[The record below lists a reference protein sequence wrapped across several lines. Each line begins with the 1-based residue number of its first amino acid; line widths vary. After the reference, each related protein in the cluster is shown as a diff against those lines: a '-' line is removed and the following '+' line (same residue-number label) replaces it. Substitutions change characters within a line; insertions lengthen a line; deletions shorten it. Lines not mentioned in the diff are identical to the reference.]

1 MLPDKSV
8 LIGQKLVENA
18 KIQKSKCDI
27 LSNFQTLWLRRCLNF
42 TLVSILKS
50 KLPKA
55 SFIRHRQF
63 HADTLMMVLKLL
75 KVHLIPAQKFTCKD
89 LKLKL
94 SEDTFCTCLKPIIIS
109 SVTKVWLLNLTQKY
123 SKRPR
128 YLKKDISKCITLFQ
142 KSIFGPKIRRKSL
155 LQHCERSKLGLHF
168 EWTKVH

>member
-1 MLPDKSV
+1 MSILACGHWSNSV
-8 LIGQKLVENA
+8 TRQVSFNWTKNGGKCQNS
-18 KIQKSKCDI
+18 KIQKFKCDI
-27 LSNFQTLWLRRCLNF
+27 LSNFQTMWLRWCLNF

-94 SEDTFCTCLKPIIIS
+94 SEDTFCTCLKPIIIP

-123 SKRPR
+123 SKSDHSTLKR
-128 YLKKDISKCITLFQ
+128 YFKMHHTVPKVNILSKN
-142 KSIFGPKIRRKSL
+142 
-155 LQHCERSKLGLHF
+155 
-168 EWTKVH
+168 